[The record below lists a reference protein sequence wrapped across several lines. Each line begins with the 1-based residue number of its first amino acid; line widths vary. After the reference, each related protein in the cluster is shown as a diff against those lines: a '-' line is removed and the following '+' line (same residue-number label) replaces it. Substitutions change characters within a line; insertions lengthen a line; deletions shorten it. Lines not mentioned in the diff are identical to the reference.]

1 MLCLVMVFSLSLS
14 LFFLTFWEIWFVQ
27 IFHTILWHLKK
38 HTRMLPH
45 IFQDPCSAKFQIP
58 ISFYSARLAKSSFES
73 KLRDVLKIKL

>member
-1 MLCLVMVFSLSLS
+1 
-14 LFFLTFWEIWFVQ
+14 
-27 IFHTILWHLKK
+27 
-38 HTRMLPH
+38 MLPH